1 MSESIIVECRNLDFI
16 NSASLTQGLNP
27 RDNGDWETIIQ
38 DKVVI
43 EDGDNILLKN
53 VFIDTKAT
61 TSDKIVIPDLSL
73 KFSFM
78 RYVMN
83 WVGAKNTVSGG
94 PPANLIKVDE
104 VNSAIIPYN
113 KTDNAVIAN
122 NDAELY
128 VSCTKEAMNNSEL
141 RYLHSVQFKN
151 PVGGTIVPDEFNFIF
166 VFVDSAGVTQKK
178 PVQVNTDNANTTIL
192 IDATF
197 DQSKLPTGM
206 PQPGISGGGS
216 PDLNPHQPCGIFNAK
231 TYPNGTEPE
240 YKTNELFGGA
250 LAFFEYGGLND
261 NPFSG
266 GGSFVPSGMKI
277 LYIVIPNS
285 IQNNGIV
292 TVGVLDQFKPVV
304 DSKSVFIKGGNYDP
318 EELCQTIN
326 RKMNETTNIG
336 GLYDPD
342 ATPANQQDPTG
353 GNNLLLE
360 VGGIANK
367 NPTLNNFV
375 PLQFNASTAQNDDL
389 NLYGFT
395 YNAEGTQAA
404 TEPGLNFL
412 GTNQVALGFDKN
424 TQQFFFEYLHMPLF
438 SGQNEVVGYIGE
450 NPNFPNAVDNANPPD
465 PAKQGKVD
473 LKAVT
478 KNSGL
483 LLTNLEA
490 FRTED
495 GVATTDTFDFWRGQ
509 LGFDLDKFKRDAN
522 GRITSEINNN
532 CCLVT
537 TRQIQAAAG
546 KKLQICGEPAML
558 PVSTT
563 PLVDGINMAGGF
575 FGLYNAVDATKSL
588 FMNFAPIETS
598 TFPASFKAA
607 EITDT
612 NPIYSKNS
620 ILALSSKT
628 TFGYFLVEINSH
640 FQNTLITT
648 ENTKDNVVGIVSRYY
663 EADSFTSGGSEASVI
678 YTHKGQP
685 TLLSSFKCKIL
696 DPEKA
701 LAKNI
706 GPDNTIFLEVVKNP
720 QVDEKNKDIKKK

>member
-16 NSASLTQGLNP
+16 NNAAQTTGLNP
-27 RDNGDWETIIQ
+27 RDNGDWETVIQ
-38 DKVVI
+38 DKI
-43 EDGDNILLKN
+43 ILEEGDNILLKN

-83 WVGAKNTVSGG
+83 WTGAKNTVSGG
-94 PPANLIKVDE
+94 PPANLIRTDTT
-104 VNSAIIPYN
+104 NSAIIPYN
-113 KTDNAVIAN
+113 NTDNLVVAN

-128 VSCTKEAMNNSEL
+128 VSCTKQALNNSEL
-141 RYLHSVQFKN
+141 RYIHSVQFIN
-151 PVGGTIVPDEFNFIF
+151 PVGGTIVPDQFNFVF
-166 VFVDSAGVTQKK
+166 VFVDANGDTQEK
-178 PVQVNTDNANTTIL
+178 PVVVNTDNRNTTIL

-197 DQSKLPTGM
+197 DNSKNPVGM
-206 PQPGISGGGS
+206 PQPGPS
-216 PDLNPHQPCGIFNAK
+216 PDLPGNGIQRCGIFNTKADGR
-231 TYPNGTEPE
+231 TPD
-240 YKTNELFGGA
+240 YKPNELFK
-250 LAFFEYGGLND
+250 GGLCFLDYGAINN
-261 NPFSG
+261 NPFSSG
-266 GGSFVPSGMKI
+266 NRPAQGMDIKFIIIPNGIGQSGMI
-277 LYIVIPNS
+277 D
-285 IQNNGIV
+285 
-292 TVGVLDQFKPVV
+292 VGVVDEYKPVV
-304 DSKSVFIKGGNYDP
+304 DSREIQITGGNYDP

-326 RKMNETTNIG
+326 RKMNETTNIS

-342 ATPANQQDPTG
+342 ANPKNQQDPTG
-353 GNNLLLE
+353 GNNLLVE

-367 NPTLNNFV
+367 NSNINNFV
-375 PLQFNASTAQNDDL
+375 PLRFNADSAQNDDL

-395 YNAEGTQAA
+395 YNSEATQAA
-404 TEPGLNFL
+404 SEPGLNFL

-424 TQQFFFEYLHMPLF
+424 TQQFFFEYLHMPIF
-438 SGQNEVVGYIGE
+438 SGKNEVVGYIGE
-450 NPNFPNAVDNANPPD
+450 NPNFPNGPDNTNPPD

-478 KNSGL
+478 KNSGI

-490 FRTED
+490 FRTVD
-495 GVATTDTFDFWRGQ
+495 GVATSDTFDFWSGQ

-522 GRITSEINNN
+522 GRITTEINNN

-537 TRQIQAAAG
+537 TRQIQAATG
-546 KKLQICGEPAML
+546 KKLQVCGEPAML

-575 FGLYNAVDATKSL
+575 FGLYNAVDATKQL
-588 FMNFAPIETS
+588 FMNFSPIETS

-612 NPIYSKNS
+612 NPIYSVDS
-620 ILALSSKT
+620 ILSLTSKT

-640 FQNTLITT
+640 FQNTLVTT
-648 ENTKDNVVGIVSRYY
+648 DNTKDNVVGIVSRYY

-706 GPDNTIFLEVVKNP
+706 GPDNTIFLEIVKNP
-720 QVDEKNKDIKKK
+720 QVEAKNKDIKKN